1 MSQLRL
7 CAVAKLR
14 RRNGV
19 KIERG
24 TTALA
29 WSSSSNV
36 HVYMY
41 RAFTYWCRV
50 NSSVPHQYTH
60 WPYGPRRQESVF
72 KTFLTLA
79 EVAELRVYTGW
90 ARVCQVLA
98 PTICGGRKE
107 GERQRVSPAVLA
119 ARRGVVFQQQPHIL
133 PSHQPGV
140 RPEDPQQAAY
150 TQTLHTLPPVVQ
162 VAPDG
167 CKRVPRHQAPLSMPA
182 HV

>member
-1 MSQLRL
+1 MIFLIK
-7 CAVAKLR
+7 CP
-14 RRNGV
+14 
-19 KIERG
+19 
-24 TTALA
+24 
-29 WSSSSNV
+29 
-36 HVYMY
+36 HVYMC
-41 RAFTYWCRV
+41 RAFPYYIYV
-50 NSSVPHQYTH
+50 NSSVPLQYTR
-60 WPYGPRRQESVF
+60 WPHGPKRQESALE
-72 KTFLTLA
+72 TFLTLA

-119 ARRGVVFQQQPHIL
+119 VRRGVVSQQQPHIL
-133 PSHQPGV
+133 SSHQPGV
-140 RPEDPQQAAY
+140 RPEDPQQAAH
-150 TQTLHTLPPVVQ
+150 TQTLHTLPPVAQ